1 MRTVFFAALRLSLL
15 PAGFEGRV
23 VFYAFKPF
31 IKVPAPWNYVIVTGA
46 LFGVVCLCLAH
57 LTGALG
63 TALDVP
69 LAAAC
74 LLLCTTAGS
83 IAVGIPFPWIVAP
96 LVAAGGLSLYYDSRS
111 LREYGVF
118 VLGVLFTAGWFVHHH
133 FWFLDVRVGFVHLH
147 TMCQLALVALLP
159 AVAVPGLLLAGV
171 GRQWVGVL
179 MLVQSEL
186 LCVLEEQMYGAH
198 HHEEPGSEVM
208 YPAYLVIAT
217 TVAGIA
223 ACQALDRLWAV
234 PRWANWVVSTL
245 YVAKLSMLVLPE
257 AYLVLPTAVL
267 LLTAISPLCLY
278 EQPEAGRRRTRL
290 KPWQGAAHVLVTVTA
305 VALARFAVFD
315 VVQWAMLGRPH
326 EGILLG
332 ALLVVTAAAL
342 APLVTTCYSHNQVN
356 PDVVSMQCARFVECC
371 VVPFF
376 RPFGIRTLWA
386 PASCAHCPQSSQH
399 KWH

>member
-1 MRTVFFAALRLSLL
+1 MPLCVPVA
-15 PAGFEGRV
+15 AGFEGRV
-23 VFYAFKPF
+23 VFHAFMPF
-31 IKVPAPWNYVIVTGA
+31 IKLPAPWNYIMVSGA
-46 LFGVVCLCLAH
+46 LFGGMCLVLAH

-63 TALDVP
+63 SALDVP

-83 IAVGIPFPWIVAP
+83 IAVGIPFPWISAP

-111 LREYGVF
+111 LREYAIF
-118 VLGVLFTAGWFVHHH
+118 VLGVLATAGWFVHHH
-133 FWFLDVRVGFVHLH
+133 FWFLDIRVGFLHLQS
-147 TMCQLALVALLP
+147 MCQLAIAALLP
-159 AVAVPGLLLAGV
+159 AVVVPGLLLAGA

-179 MLVQSEL
+179 MLVQAEL

-208 YPAYLVIAT
+208 YPSYLVITT

-223 ACQALDRLWAV
+223 ACQALDRLWAM
-234 PRWANWVVSTL
+234 PRWATWVVSTL

-267 LLTAISPLCLY
+267 LLAAGSPLYLY
-278 EQPEAGRRRTRL
+278 EQPEGGRRRARL
-290 KPWQGAAHVLVTVTA
+290 KPWQGAVHVLVTVTS

-326 EGILLG
+326 EGVLLG
-332 ALLVVTAAAL
+332 ALLVVMAAAL
-342 APLVTTCYSHNQVN
+342 APLVTTCYAHNQVTVGAN
-356 PDVVSMQCARFVECC
+356 TAEWMMLY
-371 VVPFF
+371 
-376 RPFGIRTLWA
+376 G
-386 PASCAHCPQSSQH
+386 
-399 KWH
+399 